1 MIVYN
6 IYIKKVF
13 VVSENVFEI
22 CLIVMIFSFCYLAL
36 TLPGMIKFCL
46 LIWLPGKFLGTC
58 QKKDKILHLHNSC
71 LIWCGQR
78 IYTNFIFLFVI
89 TAISIKIFL
98 NEQFSTIEE

>member
-6 IYIKKVF
+6 VYIKIF
-13 VVSENVFEI
+13 VVSKNVFEV
-22 CLIVMIFSFCYLAL
+22 CLIVVILSFCYFAL
-36 TLPGMIKFCL
+36 TLPVMIKFCL

-58 QKKDKILHLHNSC
+58 QKKIRYYICIIHVWFVVVRVSIKF
-71 LIWCGQR
+71 
-78 IYTNFIFLFVI
+78 YFLFVI